1 MTMYV
6 TREEFLGR
14 DEPLPPSVN
23 TVLFKLMLDF
33 EIEVYKRLKELGL
46 KQKDLAEL
54 LNVSPAA
61 VSKMLSPTGNISLR
75 TMAKVAVA
83 LGCEFDDLRMC
94 GVSDT
99 AYVPIS
105 DLELLTTLLT
115 EDDPYGLM
123 IDEDLGT
130 IFYISDIPSTED
142 LTDEAESVEY
152 AFIDLS
158 EEVVQQIEVC
168 AVPFNKEYKC
178 VQEET
183 TRKALVA

>member
-1 MTMYV
+1 
-6 TREEFLGR
+6 
-14 DEPLPPSVN
+14 
-23 TVLFKLMLDF
+23 
-33 EIEVYKRLKELGL
+33 
-46 KQKDLAEL
+46 
-54 LNVSPAA
+54 
-61 VSKMLSPTGNISLR
+61 
-75 TMAKVAVA
+75 MAKVAVA

-130 IFYISDIPSTED
+130 IFYISDIPSTGD

>member
-33 EIEVYKRLKELGL
+33 SIEVYKRLEELGL

-83 LGCEFDDLRMC
+83 LGC
-94 GVSDT
+94 
-99 AYVPIS
+99 
-105 DLELLTTLLT
+105 
-115 EDDPYGLM
+115 
-123 IDEDLGT
+123 
-130 IFYISDIPSTED
+130 
-142 LTDEAESVEY
+142 
-152 AFIDLS
+152 
-158 EEVVQQIEVC
+158 
-168 AVPFNKEYKC
+168 
-178 VQEET
+178 
-183 TRKALVA
+183 

>member
-1 MTMYV
+1 MEKCPTA
-6 TREEFLGR
+6 EEILGL
-14 DEPLPPSVN
+14 DEPLPPN
-23 TVLFKLMLDF
+23 IDTVQFKLMLDF
-33 EIEVYKRLKELGL
+33 SIAVFVRLEELGL

-61 VSKMLSPTGNISLR
+61 VSKMLSPIGNISLR

-83 LGCEFDDLRMC
+83 LGCEFDDLRMH

-105 DLELLTTLLT
+105 DLELLTTLMT

-130 IFYISDIPSTED
+130 IFYISDILSTED
-142 LTDEAESVEY
+142 LTDETGSVEY

-158 EEVVQQIEVC
+158 EEAKQQIEVC
-168 AVPFNKEYKC
+168 AVPPNKERKR
-178 VQEET
+178 VQEQT
-183 TRKALVA
+183 TRKVLAA